1 MHTVEYGAPM
11 GNRMAVQDVD
21 LNKRHAPVLAK
32 SRPHRKGLEDEGRR
46 TQDKFDMVGPR
57 IREARRAYCYADSPA
72 FPPVRMRAV
81 RFCTGTSLS
90 RPG

>member
-1 MHTVEYGAPM
+1 VHAVEDGPPV
-11 GNRMAVQDVD
+11 GNRMALQDVD

-46 TQDKFDMVGPR
+46 TQDKFVIVGPR
-57 IREARRAYCYADSPA
+57 IREAWRAYCYADSPA
-72 FPPVRMRAV
+72 FPLVRMRAV